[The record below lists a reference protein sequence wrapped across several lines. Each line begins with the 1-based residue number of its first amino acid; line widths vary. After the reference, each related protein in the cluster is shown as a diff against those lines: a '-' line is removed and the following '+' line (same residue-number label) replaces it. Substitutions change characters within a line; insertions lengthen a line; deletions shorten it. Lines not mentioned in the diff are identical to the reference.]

1 MKRITILNIILTML
15 FITVATSSFADPIT
29 IKITAEVAYVDD
41 IGNTLDGAIEVG
53 DIMTGH
59 YTYESTTPDTNSLP
73 TVGDYQHD
81 TSPYGISLEV
91 NGLVFETDPDDVDFL
106 VEICNDHGLPTPTDN
121 YLLRSYNNLPLPGGR
136 IVEHISWQLDDPT
149 ATALSSDT
157 LPTAPPVLEDWQS
170 VFGLTITGSDPD
182 DPFGFGYFIRAHV
195 TSAVLAVLDEVVEVA
210 VDIKPQSCPN
220 PLNVKSRGV
229 LPVATLGT
237 EDFDVSTIDPAS
249 IRLAGVAPIRS
260 SVEDVST
267 PVEDSQDVCDCA
279 TQGADGYTD
288 LTLKFDT
295 QEIVSA
301 LGEVADGDVLVLT
314 LTGKS
319 FDGIP
324 IEGKDCIVV
333 LSKGGQ

>member
-53 DIMTGH
+53 DIIIGQ
-59 YTYESTTPDTNSLP
+59 YTYESMTLDTNPLP
-73 TVGDYQHD
+73 IVGDYQHD

-91 NGLVFETDPDDVDFL
+91 NGLIFATDPEDVQFL
-106 VEICNDHGLPTPTDN
+106 VEIVNDHYYQGGWDN
-121 YLLRSYNNLPLPGGR
+121 YLLRSYNNLPLPGGI